1 MLSQVRSLA
10 RRSQKLNV
18 RVLRPTKP
26 SPLRHLSIDELQKD
40 KDGMVVATIKYVNN
54 LPIFT

>member
-1 MLSQVRSLA
+1 MLSQVISLA
-10 RRSQKLNV
+10 RRSKKLNV

-26 SPLRHLSIDELQKD
+26 SPLRHLHIEELQKD